1 MTERRLADVLR
12 HIDDEVAPDAAEIEF
27 KVRLRADLDE
37 TLDRDAVKRAR
48 LVASEPP
55 YPRRKPVAVLAVAA
69 AIVTAVAGVLIVA
82 ERPTSDA
89 PASPIA
95 TWPSTSTTTVPVL
108 DALAAC
114 ERFRAS
120 NADELLEA
128 VTPRD
133 LTVAQVEEAVNAVEV
148 LLADVDATHPDDP
161 LRPVLVRVRN
171 ATREAALRLE
181 ANDPAGARTALEAA
195 RVESGTPL
203 DSTEF
208 AHCIDR

>member
-1 MTERRLADVLR
+1 MTERQLADVLR

-48 LVASEPP
+48 LVASDP
-55 YPRRKPVAVLAVAA
+55 YPRRRPAAVLAVAA
-69 AIVTAVAGVLIVA
+69 AIVTVVVGVLIVA

-95 TWPSTSTTTVPVL
+95 PWLSISTTTVPVL

-128 VTPRD
+128 VIPRD
-133 LTVAQVEEAVNAVEV
+133 LTVAQVDEALNAVEV
-148 LLADVDATHPDDP
+148 LLADIDATHPDDP
-161 LRPVLVRVRN
+161 FRPVLVRVRN

-181 ANDPAGARTALEAA
+181 ANDPAGARPALEAA
-195 RVESGTPL
+195 RVEIGTPL
-203 DSTEF
+203 ESTEF